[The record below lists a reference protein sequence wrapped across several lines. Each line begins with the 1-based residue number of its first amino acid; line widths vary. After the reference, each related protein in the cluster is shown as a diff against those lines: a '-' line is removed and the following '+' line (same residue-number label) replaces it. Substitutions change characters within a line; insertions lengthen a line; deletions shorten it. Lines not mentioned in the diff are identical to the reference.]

1 MCGVFGYVG
10 EQTDLG
16 DAILT
21 ALKTLEYRGYDSW
34 GLALSTPD
42 DLVVHKDIG
51 RINGRLRSYPRSAQG
66 IGHTRWATHG
76 GVEAANSHPHLD
88 CFRRIAVVH
97 NGIIENHVHL
107 RAQLVEHGHRLESE
121 TDSDVVAHLV
131 EEELASGSDLAHAVA
146 RVFGLLEGYNA
157 VVVMDRLEQQFAA
170 AKRVSPLVL
179 GRSARGS
186 TVASDA
192 IALNDHAD
200 ELIYL
205 EDDQLAILSAA
216 SLSVFERTS
225 MRRISPITVLQQDHN
240 ARVDLAGYPDF
251 LSKEVAEQPAALRR
265 LVCDGREDIES
276 LAEAISMAEN
286 VVVTGCGTA
295 GNAALAG
302 TYLFDEICGRAVTMI
317 PASEFR
323 YRSRTLNADSLVV
336 ALSQSGET
344 VDVLDA
350 MSDAARRGS
359 NLGAIVNTPMSTLD
373 RAVNTRVLLRAG
385 AEQCVLATKSYTTM
399 LATLLLSAHAVD
411 GRWSTGAE
419 LVLRAA
425 DAIESMLEDG
435 SRQQIKEVATRLAAA
450 KHLFVIGRGPHYPS
464 ALEAAL
470 KIKEVSYIHAE
481 GFAAGELKHGVI
493 ALVEAGTPCLV
504 LAPNDTTR
512 TDVLSGAAELRSR
525 GGRIIGVGSTGD
537 GVFDEFIE
545 VPDSGLAD
553 VIVEAV
559 PGQLLGYFA
568 ALARGNDPD
577 RPRNLA
583 KSVTV
588 K

>member
-10 EQTDLG
+10 QQTDVG
-16 DAILT
+16 ETILT

-34 GLALSTPD
+34 GLALSTPQ
-42 DLVVHKDIG
+42 DLVVHKGVG
-51 RINGRLRSYPRSAQG
+51 RINGHVRSFPSSTQG

-76 GVEAANSHPHLD
+76 GVAAVNSHPHLD
-88 CFRRIAVVH
+88 CLRRIAVVH
-97 NGIIENHVHL
+97 NGIIENHVGL
-107 RAQLVEHGHRLESE
+107 RAQLLQRGHRLESE

-131 EEELASGSDLAHAVA
+131 EEELAAGSDLGHAVA
-146 RVFGLLEGYNA
+146 NVFGLLEGYNA
-157 VVVMDRLEQQFAA
+157 VVVMDRLQQQFAA
-170 AKRVSPLVL
+170 TKRVSPLVL

-192 IALNDHAD
+192 IALDGHAD

-205 EDDQLAILSAA
+205 EDDQLAILNSE
-216 SLSVFERTS
+216 SVSVFERAS
-225 MRRISPITVLQQDHN
+225 MSRISPV
-240 ARVDLAGYPDF
+240 RVTQHDRRESIDLGRYPDF
-251 LSKEVAEQPAALRR
+251 LSKEVAQQPATLRR
-265 LVCDGREDIES
+265 LIRDGREEIEN
-276 LAEAISMAEN
+276 LAEAIATAET
-286 VVVTGCGTA
+286 VILTGCGTA

-302 TYLFDEICGRAVTMI
+302 AYLFDEICGRAVTMI

-323 YRSRTLNADSLVV
+323 YRSRTLDTDSLVV

-344 VDVLDA
+344 VDVLEA
-350 MSDAARRGS
+350 MSVAERCGAK
-359 NLGAIVNTPMSTLD
+359 LAAIVNTPMSTLD
-373 RAVNTRVLLRAG
+373 RAMDTRVLLRAG
-385 AEQCVLATKSYTTM
+385 VEQCVLATKSYTAM
-399 LATLLLSAHAVD
+399 LATLLLAAHAID
-411 GRWSTGAE
+411 GRWSTGADM
-419 LVLRAA
+419 VLQAA
-425 DAIESMLEDG
+425 DAIELMLVNG
-435 SRQQIKEVATRLAAA
+435 SRDRIKEVATGVAAA
-450 KHLFVIGRGPHYPS
+450 EHLFVIGRGLHYPS

-493 ALVEAGTPCLV
+493 ALVEAGTPCVV
-504 LAPNDTTR
+504 LAPNDATT

-525 GGRIIGVGSTGD
+525 GGYIIGVGVSNQ
-537 GVFDEFIE
+537 GVFDEFIR
-545 VPDSGLAD
+545 VPDAGIATA
-553 VIVEAV
+553 IVEAV

>member
-10 EQTDLG
+10 EQANVG
-16 DAILT
+16 DTIIT

-34 GLALSTPD
+34 GLAISTHD
-42 DLVVHKDIG
+42 DLAVHKDVG
-51 RINGRLRSYPRSAQG
+51 RINGVARVFPASTLG

-76 GVEAANSHPHLD
+76 GVKPANSHPHLD
-88 CFRRIAVVH
+88 CQRRIAVVH
-97 NGIIENHVHL
+97 NGIIENHVEL
-107 RAQLVEHGHRLESE
+107 RARLLERGHRLESE

-131 EEELASGSDLAHAVA
+131 EEELATGSDLHRAVDS
-146 RVFGLLEGYNA
+146 VFGLLEGYNA
-157 VVVMDRLEQQFAA
+157 VVVMDRLRQQFAA

-179 GRSARGS
+179 GRGARGS

-192 IALNDHAD
+192 IALNEHAD

-205 EDDQLAILSAA
+205 EDDQLAILNADSIG
-216 SLSVFERTS
+216 VFQRTS
-225 MRRISPITVLQQDHN
+225 MRRITPVAVSQQN
-240 ARVDLAGYPDF
+240 GKATTGLAGYPDF
-251 LSKEVAEQPAALRR
+251 LSKEIEEQPAALRR
-265 LVCDGREDIES
+265 LVLESREEIES
-276 LAEAISMAEN
+276 LASAIDSAESVN
-286 VVVTGCGTA
+286 VVGCGTA

-302 TYLFDEICGRAVTMI
+302 TYFFDELCNRAITMI

-323 YRSRTLNADSLVV
+323 YRSRTLDRGSLVI

-350 MSDAARRGS
+350 MTEARHRGAR
-359 NLGAIVNTPMSTLD
+359 LAAIVNTPMSSLD
-373 RAVNTRVLLRAG
+373 RMVETRVLLRAG
-385 AEQCVLATKSYTTM
+385 VEQCVLATKSYTTM
-399 LATLLLSAHAVD
+399 LATLLLTAHAVG
-411 GRWSTGAE
+411 GRWSIGAD
-419 LVLRAA
+419 LVLHAA
-425 DAIESMLEDG
+425 DAIESMLVNG
-435 SRQQIKEVATRLAAA
+435 SRDRIKSVVTGIATAQ
-450 KHLFVIGRGPHYPS
+450 HLFVIGRGAHYPS

-493 ALVEAGTPCLV
+493 ALVESGTPCVV
-504 LAPNDTTR
+504 LAPHDSSR
-512 TDVLSGAAELRSR
+512 TDVLSGAAELKSR
-525 GGRIIGVGSTGD
+525 GGHIIGIGSTAD
-537 GVFDEFIE
+537 SVFDEFIDI
-545 VPDSGLAD
+545 PDVGLAST
-553 VIVEAV
+553 IVEAV
-559 PGQLLGYFA
+559 PGQLIGYFA

>member
-10 EQTDLG
+10 QQTDVG
-16 DAILT
+16 GAILT

-34 GLALSTPD
+34 GMALSTPD
-42 DLVVHKDIG
+42 DLMVHKDVG
-51 RINGRLRSYPRSAQG
+51 RINGSVGAYPTSTLG

-88 CFRRIAVVH
+88 CARRIAVVH
-97 NGIIENHVHL
+97 NGIIENHLEL
-107 RAQLVEHGHRLESE
+107 RAQLLERGHRLDSE

-131 EEELASGSDLAHAVA
+131 EEELAAGGDLRDAVGA
-146 RVFGLLEGYNA
+146 VFGLLEGYNA
-157 VVVMDRLEQQFAA
+157 VVVMDHLGQQFAA
-170 AKRVSPLVL
+170 AKRVSPLVI

-192 IALNDHAD
+192 IALDDHAD

-205 EDDQLAILSAA
+205 EDDQLAILDAD
-216 SLSVFERTS
+216 SVAIFERTS
-225 MRRISPITVLQQDHN
+225 MRPISPVAVSLQTE
-240 ARVDLAGYPDF
+240 RGSTGLAGYPDF
-251 LSKEVAEQPAALRR
+251 LSKEIEEQPAALRR
-265 LVCDGREDIES
+265 LVLEGQEEIES
-276 LAEAISMAEN
+276 LAGAVSMAECAFL
-286 VVVTGCGTA
+286 VGCGTA

-302 TYLFDEICGRAVTMI
+302 TYFFDEICGRLTTMI

-323 YRSRTLNADSLVV
+323 HRSRTLNTGSLVI

-344 VDVLDA
+344 ADVLDA
-350 MSDAARRGS
+350 VAVAYQRGAS
-359 NLGAIVNTPMSTLD
+359 LAAIVNTPMSTLA
-373 RAVNTRVLLRAG
+373 RKVERRVLLRAG
-385 AEQCVLATKSYTTM
+385 VEQCVLATKSYTTM
-399 LATLLLSAHAVD
+399 LATLLLTAHAVD
-411 GRWSTGAE
+411 GRWSTGADQ
-419 LVLRAA
+419 VLRAA
-425 DAIESMLEDG
+425 DAIESMLVSGTRD
-435 SRQQIKEVATRLAAA
+435 RIKAVATCLAAA
-450 KHLFVIGRGPHYPS
+450 QHLFVIGRGAHYPS

-493 ALVEAGTPCLV
+493 ALVESGTPCV
-504 LAPNDTTR
+504 ILAPQDCTR
-512 TDVLSGAAELRSR
+512 TDVLSGAAELKSR
-525 GGRIIGVGSTGD
+525 GGYIIGVGSTAD
-537 GVFDEFIE
+537 SVFDEFIPI
-545 VPDSGLAD
+545 PDVGIASA
-553 VIVEAV
+553 IVEAV
-559 PGQLLGYFA
+559 AGQLLGYFA

>member
-10 EQTDLG
+10 QQTDV
-16 DAILT
+16 AATILT

-42 DLVVHKDIG
+42 DLLVHKDVG
-51 RINGRLRSYPRSAQG
+51 RINGRLRSFPSSTQG

-76 GVEAANSHPHLD
+76 GVEAVNSHPHLD

-97 NGIIENHVHL
+97 NGIIENHVEL
-107 RAQLVEHGHRLESE
+107 RAYLEARGHDLASE

-131 EEELASGSDLAHAVA
+131 EEELATGSDLQHAVA
-146 RVFGLLEGYNA
+146 TVFGLLEGYNA
-157 VVVMDRLEQQFAA
+157 VVVMDRLEQRFAA
-170 AKRVSPLVL
+170 AKSVSPLVL
-179 GRSARGS
+179 GRGTRGS

-200 ELIYL
+200 DLVYL
-205 EDDQLAILSAA
+205 EDDQLAILSAE
-216 SLSVFERTS
+216 SISIFERSS
-225 MRRISPITVLQQDHN
+225 MRQISP
-240 ARVDLAGYPDF
+240 LAVTRHERQEGVTLGRFPDF
-251 LSKEVAEQPAALRR
+251 LSKEVTEQPAALRR
-265 LVCDGREDIES
+265 LVREGQEEIEN
-276 LAEAISMAEN
+276 LAQAMTSATNLI
-286 VVVTGCGTA
+286 VTGCGTA

-302 TYLFDEICGRAVTMI
+302 AYLIDEICGRTVTMI

-323 YRSRTLNADSLVV
+323 YRSRTLDANSLVL

-344 VDVLDA
+344 VDVLEA
-350 MSDAARRGS
+350 MAIARRRGAT
-359 NLGAIVNTPMSTLD
+359 LAAIVNTPMSTLD
-373 RAVNTRVLLRAG
+373 RTVDTRVLLRAG
-385 AEQCVLATKSYTTM
+385 VEQCVLATKSYTAM
-399 LATLLLSAHAVD
+399 LGTLLLAAHAMV
-411 GRWSTGAE
+411 GRWSSGAE
-419 LVLRAA
+419 FVLRAA
-425 DAIESMLEDG
+425 DSIESVLTNE
-435 SRQQIKEVATRLAAA
+435 SRRQIKHVATRLAAA
-450 KHLFVIGRGPHYPS
+450 QHLFVIGRGSHYPS
-464 ALEAAL
+464 ALEIAL

-504 LAPNDTTR
+504 VAPDDLTR
-512 TDVLSGAAELRSR
+512 TDVLSAAAELRSR
-525 GGRIIGVGSTGD
+525 GGYIVGVGSTGD
-537 GVFDEFIE
+537 GVFDDFIE
-545 VPDSGLAD
+545 VPDAGLAN
-553 VIVEAV
+553 ILVEAV
-559 PGQLLGYFA
+559 PGQLIGYFA

>member
-10 EQTDLG
+10 QESDVGET
-16 DAILT
+16 ILT

-34 GLALSTPD
+34 GIVLSTQN
-42 DLVVHKDIG
+42 DLLVHKDIG
-51 RINGRLRSYPRSAQG
+51 RINGHVRSFPSSTQG

-76 GVEAANSHPHLD
+76 GVAAVNSHPHLD
-88 CFRRIAVVH
+88 CLRRIAVVH
-97 NGIIENHVHL
+97 NGIIENHVGL
-107 RAQLVEHGHRLESE
+107 RAQLLQRGHRLESE

-131 EEELASGSDLAHAVA
+131 EEELAAGSDLGHAVA
-146 RVFGLLEGYNA
+146 NVFGLLEGYNA
-157 VVVMDRLEQQFAA
+157 VVVMDRLQQQFAA
-170 AKRVSPLVL
+170 TKRVSPLVL

-192 IALNDHAD
+192 IALDGHAD

-205 EDDQLAILSAA
+205 EDDQLAILNSE
-216 SLSVFERTS
+216 SVSVFERAS
-225 MRRISPITVLQQDHN
+225 MSRITPVPVTQQD
-240 ARVDLAGYPDF
+240 RRESIDLGRYPDF
-251 LSKEVAEQPAALRR
+251 LSKEVAQQPAALRR
-265 LVCDGREDIES
+265 LIRDGREEIEN
-276 LAEAISMAEN
+276 LADAIATAQT
-286 VVVTGCGTA
+286 VVLTGCGTA

-302 TYLFDEICGRAVTMI
+302 TYLFDEICGRAVIMI

-323 YRSRTLNADSLVV
+323 YRSRTLDSDSLVV

-344 VDVLDA
+344 VDVLEA
-350 MSDAARRGS
+350 MSVAERCGAR
-359 NLGAIVNTPMSTLD
+359 LAAIVNTPMSTLD
-373 RAVNTRVLLRAG
+373 RAMDTRVLLRAG
-385 AEQCVLATKSYTTM
+385 VEQCVLATKSYTAM
-399 LATLLLSAHAVD
+399 LATLLLAAHAID
-411 GRWSTGAE
+411 SRWSTGAD
-419 LVLRAA
+419 LVLQAA
-425 DAIESMLEDG
+425 DAIELMLVNG
-435 SRQQIKEVATRLAAA
+435 SRDRIKEVATGVAAA
-450 KHLFVIGRGPHYPS
+450 EHLFVIGRGLHYPS

-493 ALVEAGTPCLV
+493 ALVEAGTPCVV
-504 LAPNDTTR
+504 LAPNDATT

-525 GGRIIGVGSTGD
+525 GGYIIGVGISD
-537 GVFDEFIE
+537 QDVFDEFIQ
-545 VPDSGLAD
+545 VPDAGIATA
-553 VIVEAV
+553 IVEAV
-559 PGQLLGYFA
+559 PVQLLGYFA